1 MSYFPPFMLLYPQQE
16 QGYKGYKVTKVTVL
30 VQIFKINSG
39 FQGFRSYGGYGGLLL
54 MIFLDIPRVTR
65 LQRLRCFFQSFK
77 RSNQGY
83 KVSEVTR
90 VTEGFCWW
98 FSLTSPELQGYEG
111 YGVFLSFKFSTTKM
125 CQICLHVLQVT
136 RLKVTMLFQ
145 FFLTNTFKVTG
156 LRGYGNEKCLIHP
169 RNLTYL

>member
-1 MSYFPPFMLLYPQQE
+1 MHQRYWEHIRYHWLLLAWLLP
-16 QGYKGYKVTKVTVL
+16 GYKVTKVTWVTR
-30 VQIFKINSG
+30 VT
-39 FQGFRSYGGYGGLLL
+39 
-54 MIFLDIPRVTR
+54 RVTR
-65 LQRLRCFFQSFK
+65 LRRLRCLYKSSK
-77 RSNQGY
+77 LIQGS
-83 KVSEVTR
+83 KVSEVTG

-111 YGVFLSFKFSTTKM
+111 YGVFLSFKFSTAKM

-156 LRGYGNEKCLIHP
+156 LRGYGDEKCLIHP
-169 RNLTYL
+169 RNLTYLQKWKL